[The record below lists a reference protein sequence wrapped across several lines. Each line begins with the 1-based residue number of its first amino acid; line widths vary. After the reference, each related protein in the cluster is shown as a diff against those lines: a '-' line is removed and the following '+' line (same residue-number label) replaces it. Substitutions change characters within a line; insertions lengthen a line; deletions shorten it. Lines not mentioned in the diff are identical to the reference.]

1 MIRMQDPMKDAQRY
15 LDIVAS
21 QIRQVRESQWSSIQT
36 AGQWIAEAYAEDH
49 WFYTFG
55 TGHSRL
61 LAEEVFHR
69 AGGLARAVPL
79 LDPMVYFTA
88 GAEAATAFER
98 KEGAAQELL
107 GQYPAEAGD
116 VIMVAS
122 NSGRNALP
130 IEMALHAKEKG
141 MKVIALVNLEHSK
154 AWPTRHSSGEN
165 LTEVAD
171 LVLDNCGIEGDAAL
185 EIEGVPGRLAPT
197 STITGALLVNLVLV
211 AAVSHMKSKGIDPEI
226 YISSNSN
233 GDDHNTRL
241 ADKYRH
247 RIRHL

>member
-1 MIRMQDPMKDAQRY
+1 MTHMKDPMNDAQRY

-21 QIRQVRESQWSSIQT
+21 QIRQVRETQWSSIQT
-36 AGQWIAEAYAEDH
+36 AGQWIGDALAADH

-55 TGHSRL
+55 TGHSRM

-69 AGGLARAVPL
+69 AGGLARAIPF

-98 KEGAAQELL
+98 KEGAAKELL
-107 GQYPAEAGD
+107 SQYPVASGD
-116 VIMVAS
+116 VLLVAS

-130 IEMALHAKEKG
+130 IEMALHAKELG
-141 MKVIALVNLEHSK
+141 LKVIALVNLEHSK
-154 AWPTRHSSGEN
+154 AWPTRHSSGGN
-165 LTEVAD
+165 LAETAD

-185 EIEGVPGRLAPT
+185 EIDGVPGRVAPT
-197 STITGALLVNLVLV
+197 STITGALLVNLVMV
-211 AAVSHMKSKGIDPEI
+211 AAVSHMKSNGIDPEI

-241 ADKYRH
+241 ADKYRD

>member
-1 MIRMQDPMKDAQRY
+1 MILMHDPMNDAQRY
-15 LDIVAS
+15 LDTVAG
-21 QIRQVRESQWSSIQT
+21 QIRQLRETQWSAIQT
-36 AGQWIAEAYAEDH
+36 AGQWIGEALANDH

-55 TGHSRL
+55 TGHSRM

-69 AGGLARAVPL
+69 AGGLARAVPIL
-79 LDPMVYFTA
+79 HPMVYFTA

-98 KEGAAQELL
+98 KEGAAKELL
-107 GQYPAEAGD
+107 SQYPVEAGD
-116 VIMVAS
+116 VLLVAS

-141 MKVIALVNLEHSK
+141 LKVIALVNVEHGK
-154 AWPTRHSSGEN
+154 AWPTRHTSGKN
-165 LTEVAD
+165 LSETAD

-185 EIEGVPGRLAPT
+185 EIEGVPGKLAPT

-211 AAVSHMKSKGIDPEI
+211 ATVSHMKAKGVDPEI

-241 ADKYRH
+241 ADKYRD
-247 RIRHL
+247 RVRYL

>member
-1 MIRMQDPMKDAQRY
+1 MCTMIESMFDAQRY
-15 LDIVAS
+15 LDTVS
-21 QIRQVRESQWSSIQT
+21 DQIRKVRETQWQAIET
-36 AGQWIAEAYAEDH
+36 AGQWIAEALTQDH

-69 AGGLARAVPL
+69 AGGLARAVPI
-79 LDPMVYFTA
+79 LDPMIYFSA
-88 GAEAATAFER
+88 GAENATAFER
-98 KEGAAQELL
+98 KEGAAKVLL
-107 GQYPAEAGD
+107 DQYPVEAGD
-116 VIMVAS
+116 VIMISS

-130 IEMALHAKEKG
+130 IEMALDAKARG
-141 MKVIALVNLEHSK
+141 LKVIALVNLQHSQ
-154 AWPTRHSSGEN
+154 AWPTRHSSGKN
-165 LTEVAD
+165 LAEIAD

-185 EIEGVPGRLAPT
+185 EIEGIPGKVAPT

-211 AAVSHMKSKGIDPEI
+211 STVSTMKKMGQDPEI

-233 GDDHNTRL
+233 GDDHNTKL
-241 ADKYRH
+241 ANKYRG

>member
-1 MIRMQDPMKDAQRY
+1 MVQMHDLMKDTQQY

-21 QIRQVRESQWSSIQT
+21 QTRNIKATQWSALET
-36 AGQWIAEAYAEDH
+36 AGRWISEALTHDH

-69 AGGLARAVPL
+69 AGGLARAVPI
-79 LDPMVYFTA
+79 LDPRVYFSA

-98 KEGAAQELL
+98 QEGAALELL
-107 GQYPAEAGD
+107 GQYPVEAGD
-116 VIMVAS
+116 VILIAS

-130 IEMALHAKEKG
+130 IEMALHAQDKG
-141 MKVIALVNLEHSK
+141 LKVIALVNLAHSK
-154 AWPTRHSSGEN
+154 AWPTRHSSGKN
-165 LTEVAD
+165 LAEIAD
-171 LVLDNCGIEGDAAL
+171 LVLDNCGVEGDAAL
-185 EIEGVPGRLAPT
+185 EMEGIPGRVAPT
-197 STITGALLVNLVLV
+197 STITGALLVNCILVSTI
-211 AAVSHMKSKGIDPEI
+211 SHMQNAGNHPEI

-241 ADKYRH
+241 ADKYRD